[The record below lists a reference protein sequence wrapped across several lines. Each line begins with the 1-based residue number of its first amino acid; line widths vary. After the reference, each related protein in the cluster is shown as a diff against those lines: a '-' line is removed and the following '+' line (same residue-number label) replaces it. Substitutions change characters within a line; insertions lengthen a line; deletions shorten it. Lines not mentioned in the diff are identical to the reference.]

1 MEATVMTTASSAVVP
16 SPVTVT
22 PQLLAQHSITPDEY
36 DRILAAL
43 GRVPSLTE
51 LGIYSVMWS
60 EHCSYKSSRVH
71 LKRLPTKSDRVVQGP
86 GENAGIIDVG
96 DGWGCAFKIESHN
109 HPSYIEPFQGAATGV
124 GGILRDIFTMGARPL
139 AVMDSLRFGPI
150 EPRGAEPE
158 LLAKNHSI
166 VEGVVSGIAG
176 YGNCFGVPN
185 LGGETKFEP
194 CYSGNP
200 LVNAFALGMVRID
213 EIFYGKASG
222 AGNPVIYVGAK
233 TGRDGIHGATMA
245 SEEFHAGTEA
255 KRPNVQVGD
264 PFMEKLLLEACLE
277 AMRTGAIVGIQDMGA
292 AGLTCST
299 CEMGARG
306 GVGLDVELDLVPQR
320 ETGMSAYEIMLSESQ
335 ERMLLVATKG
345 REDEVLT
352 VFAKWGLDAVIV
364 GDVRPEAR
372 LRIRHHGE
380 LVADIPNESLTDDA
394 PLYHRPVG
402 TWKCP
407 LPVEPPE
414 DALAQLAEDRD
425 YAADLKHLL
434 ASANACSKRW
444 VHEQYDTMVQT
455 NTVIGPGGEA
465 GVMRIKGTGTAGHE
479 RGLAMALD
487 GNGRWAYLDP
497 KLGAMHAVAEAAR
510 KVALCG
516 ATPVAATN
524 CLNFGNPEKPEIMAQ
539 LSAAIDGIAAAC
551 TALSTPITGGNVSL
565 YNETRGEG
573 IYPTPV
579 LGIVGILDDVTKAV
593 PAHFKAEGDA
603 ILLLWPVPAGQEPN
617 PNLAAPFTP
626 APINPYIVYPMTQT
640 PAFPVASPVADP
652 VSDAPEDSTDSAAQ
666 ELVAFGS
673 SEFAKAI
680 LGKVWGTPPALDLDA
695 EADLHTLLAALAD
708 RRLVKSARDIS
719 DGGIAVAL
727 AQSCFAHGM
736 GATVEQDQSLLV
748 HPLFGLFAEPSSTV
762 LVTTDASNISDIEKL
777 AETYSFMAAR
787 IGVTGGERLE
797 ISVYGNPFIAA
808 PLAELR
814 TPWAESLQATLHGE
828 VTA

>member
-1 MEATVMTTASSAVVP
+1 MEATVMNPASSALVP
-16 SPVTVT
+16 SPVAVT
-22 PQLLAQHSITPDEY
+22 SQLLAQHSITAEEY

-71 LKRLPTKSDRVVQGP
+71 LRRLPTKSDRVVQGP

-150 EPRGAEPE
+150 EAGAAERD
-158 LLAKNHSI
+158 LLAKNHSM
-166 VEGVVSGIAG
+166 VDGVVSGIAG

-222 AGNPVIYVGAK
+222 TGNPVIYVGAK

-277 AMRTGAIVGIQDMGA
+277 AMQTGAIVGIQDMGA

-306 GVGLDVELDLVPQR
+306 GVGLDVELDFVPQR

-345 REDEVLT
+345 REDEVLS

-364 GDVRPEAR
+364 GTVQPEPR

-380 LVADIPNESLTDDA
+380 LVADIPNQSLTDDA

-407 LPVEPPE
+407 LPLDPPE
-414 DALAQLAEDRD
+414 EILTELAKDRD
-425 YAADLKHLL
+425 YTADLKKLL
-434 ASANACSKRW
+434 ASANVCSKRW

-455 NTVIGPGGEA
+455 NTVHGPGGEA
-465 GVMRIKGTGTAGHE
+465 GVMRIKGTGTSGHE

-510 KVALCG
+510 KVACTG

-539 LSAAIDGIAAAC
+539 LSTAIDGIAEAC
-551 TALSTPITGGNVSL
+551 KALSTPITGGNVSL

-579 LGIVGILDDVTKAV
+579 LGIVGILDDVADAV
-593 PAHFKAEGDA
+593 PAHFQRAGDA
-603 ILLLWPVPAGQEPN
+603 ILLLWPIPRGEEPD
-617 PNLAAPFTP
+617 PNLRVPLDNRSLHWQVPIREITAEDTIVVAEDETENAAT
-626 APINPYIVYPMTQT
+626 AAAGLSVLG
-640 PAFPVASPVADP
+640 
-652 VSDAPEDSTDSAAQ
+652 ST
-666 ELVAFGS
+666 EY
-673 SEFAKAI
+673 AKAV
-680 LGKVWGTPPALDLDA
+680 LGGVWGQPPPLDLDA
-695 EADLHTLLAALAD
+695 EADLHTLLAVLAQ
-708 RRLVKSARDIS
+708 RRLVRSARDIS

-727 AQSCFAHGM
+727 AQAAFPLSI
-736 GATVEQDQSLLV
+736 GAQVEQDQSLMV
-748 HPLFGLFAEPSSTV
+748 HPLFGLFAEPA
-762 LVTTDASNISDIEKL
+762 TTILITAAPDKVSDIESL
-777 AETYSFMAAR
+777 AGEYSFFVAR
-787 IGVTGGERLE
+787 IGTTGGPKLE
-797 ISVYGNPFIAA
+797 ISVDREPFISA
-808 PLAELR
+808 PLSALR
-814 TPWAESLQATLHGE
+814 KPWAESLQATLHDE
-828 VTA
+828 VPA